1 MQALRGGILFPGGRG
16 LLRKLIGL
24 IAWCNVTVLRLES
37 CGLGEGGGLALAE
50 TLRLNSTVTSLC
62 LAINRLGEGGGR
74 SLAETLRLNTTLTSL
89 NLYGNDLG
97 EGGGQTLAETLHL
110 NTMVTSIDFSDNGM
124 AEEVWS
130 ALYQDWGDRGWSL
143 VL

>member
-1 MQALRGGILFPGGRG
+1 MLQ
-16 LLRKLIGL
+16 
-24 IAWCNVTVLRLES
+24 
-37 CGLGEGGGLALAE
+37 
-50 TLRLNSTVTSLC
+50 
-62 LAINRLGEGGGR
+62 
-74 SLAETLRLNTTLTSL
+74 AETLRLNTTLTSL

-97 EGGGQTLAETLHL
+97 EGGGRTLAETLHL

-130 ALYQDWGDRGWSL
+130 ALDQDWGDRGWPL